1 MKKVYLL
8 AIICIVFI
16 SCSKDDDSENE
27 SVRIDNAVIFNN
39 GTYYIEYSAGRE
51 KHKDDFG
58 RTFFRYFTE
67 FKSYLNSRRGPILY
81 PATFTVTSN
90 SIAGFS
96 QSGNMP
102 FSDFAFSMQYPSGS
116 GSSIR
121 NTGGQNWT
129 AYQPEGGYIKGTFV
143 ITTSSRYG
151 DISETATCDFKYN
164 R

>member
-1 MKKVYLL
+1 
-8 AIICIVFI
+8 
-16 SCSKDDDSENE
+16 
-27 SVRIDNAVIFNN
+27 
-39 GTYYIEYSAGRE
+39 
-51 KHKDDFG
+51 
-58 RTFFRYFTE
+58 
-67 FKSYLNSRRGPILY
+67 
-81 PATFTVTSN
+81 
-90 SIAGFS
+90 
-96 QSGNMP
+96 MP